1 MKVTASQAQELKN
14 VLKSNP
20 DSRKANG
27 LRHSQASVLA
37 IAICAVLSG
46 CRSFIAI
53 GEWANRCTQNML
65 KRLGCYFHE
74 TKQCYT
80 SPSEPTIRR
89 VLQAGDIEKIEPA
102 FNNWLSS
109 LLKGGQDEAL
119 AVDGKVLKGAHDVDN
134 KQVHLLS
141 GVLHGQGVT
150 IAQQR
155 VESKT
160 NEIPA
165 LRTLLEP
172 LNIKGR
178 VVTVDALHTQKETA
192 KYLVDEKEAHYLF
205 TVKDNQPTL
214 RADIADLN
222 LDKEESH
229 FETTDKGHG
238 RVESRKI
245 WVSTELNDYLD
256 FPYVGQVFCINRH
269 VYDCKKQG
277 EREETVYGI
286 TDLTPKEA
294 NPERLLKLNRE
305 HWEIENRSHYVRDVT
320 FDEDRSQVRTQ
331 NGPQV
336 MASLRNF
343 AIGTLRVIK
352 KAENIASALRDIAAK
367 PRLALQ
373 MIGL

>member
-1 MKVTASQAQELKN
+1 MKVTASQAKELKN
-14 VLKSNP
+14 ILKSIP
-20 DSRKANG
+20 DSRKAKG

-37 IAICAVLSG
+37 VAICAVLSG

-53 GEWANRCTQNML
+53 GEWASRCTQNML

-74 TKQCYT
+74 AKQCHT
-80 SPSEPTIRR
+80 PPSEPTIRR
-89 VLQAGDIEKIEPA
+89 VLQSADIEAMEPA

-109 LLKGGQDEAL
+109 LLEGGQDEAL
-119 AVDGKVLKGAHDVDN
+119 AVDGKVLKGARDADN
-134 KQVHLLS
+134 KQVQLLS
-141 GVLHGQGVT
+141 AVLHGQGIT

-172 LNIKGR
+172 LNIKGK
-178 VVTVDALHTQKETA
+178 VVTVDALHTQKKTA
-192 KYLVDEKEAHYLF
+192 NYLVDEKEAHYLF
-205 TVKDNQPTL
+205 IVKDNQPTL
-214 RADIADLN
+214 RADIAALN
-222 LDKEESH
+222 LDKEAPH
-229 FETTDKGHG
+229 YETTEKSHG

-256 FPYVGQVFCINRH
+256 FPDVGQVFCINRH
-269 VYDCKKQG
+269 VFDCKKQS

-286 TDLTPKEA
+286 TDLTHEEA
-294 NPERLLKLNRE
+294 SPERILKLNRG

-320 FDEDRSQVRTQ
+320 FDEDRCQVRTQ

-343 AIGTLRVIK
+343 AIGTLRVVK
-352 KAENIASALRDIAAK
+352 KAGNIASALRNIASK

-373 MIGL
+373 IIGL

>member
-1 MKVTASQAQELKN
+1 MKVTASQAKELKN
-14 VLKSNP
+14 VLKSLP
-20 DSRKANG
+20 DSRKAKG

-53 GEWANRCTQNML
+53 GEWANRCTQKML
-65 KRLGCYFHE
+65 RRLGCYFHE
-74 TKQCYT
+74 TKQCHT
-80 SPSEPTIRR
+80 PPSEATIRR
-89 VLQAGDIEKIEPA
+89 VLQSADIEIMEPS

-109 LLKGGQDEAL
+109 LLEGGQDEAL
-119 AVDGKVLKGAHDVDN
+119 AVDGKVLKGARDAEN

-141 GVLHGQGVT
+141 AVLHGQGIT

-178 VVTVDALHTQKETA
+178 VVTVDALHTQKKTA
-192 KYLVDEKEAHYLF
+192 NYLVNEKKAHYLF

-214 RADIADLN
+214 RADIAALN
-222 LDKEESH
+222 LDKEAPH
-229 FETTDKGHG
+229 HETTDKGHG

-256 FPYVGQVFCINRH
+256 FPHVGQVFCITRH
-269 VYDCKKQG
+269 VFDCKKQS

-286 TDLTPKEA
+286 TDLTAEKA
-294 NPERLLKLNRE
+294 SPERILKLNRG

-320 FDEDRSQVRTQ
+320 FDEDHSQVRTQ

-343 AIGTLRVIK
+343 AIGTLRVVK
-352 KAENIASALRDIAAK
+352 KAGNIASALRDIAAK
-367 PRLALQ
+367 PRLAMQ
-373 MIGL
+373 IIGL

>member
-1 MKVTASQAQELKN
+1 MKVKASQAQELKN
-14 VLKSNP
+14 VLKSIP
-20 DSRKANG
+20 DSRDAHG

-46 CRSFIAI
+46 SRSFIAI
-53 GEWANRCTQNML
+53 GEWASRCTQNML

-74 TKQCYT
+74 AKQCYT
-80 SPSEPTIRR
+80 PPSEPTLRR
-89 VLQAGDIEKIEPA
+89 VLQSADIETMEPA
-102 FNNWLSS
+102 FNNWVSS
-109 LLKGGQDEAL
+109 LLEGTQDQAI
-119 AVDGKVLKGAHDVDN
+119 AVDGKVLKGARDNDN
-134 KQVHLLS
+134 KQVNLLS
-141 GVLHGQGVT
+141 AVLHGQGVT

-155 VESKT
+155 IETKT

-178 VVTVDALHTQKETA
+178 VVTVDALHTQKKTA
-192 KYLVDEKEAHYLF
+192 KYLVEEKEAHYLF

-222 LDKEESH
+222 MDKEVPYH
-229 FETTDKGHG
+229 ETTEKGHG

-245 WVSTELNDYLD
+245 WVSTELNDYLE
-256 FPYVGQVFCINRH
+256 FPHVGQVFCINRH
-269 VYDCKKQG
+269 VFDCKKQT

-286 TDLTPKEA
+286 TDLTPEQA
-294 NPERLLKLNRE
+294 SPERILKLNRE

-320 FDEDRSQVRTQ
+320 FDEDRSQVCTK

-343 AIGTLRVIK
+343 AIGTLRVVR
-352 KAENIASALRDIAAK
+352 KAGNIASALRDIAAK

-373 MIGL
+373 IIGL